1 METRINAQA
10 LLNALSFAL
19 EFVREF
25 GCEFSPLT
33 IVTPY
38 GAVACGGSITIESS
52 RDGSIEELPF

>member
-10 LLNALSFAL
+10 LLNALSFSL
-19 EFVREF
+19 EFAREF
-25 GCEFSPLT
+25 GCEFCPLT

-38 GAVACGGSITIESS
+38 GDVACGGTIVT

>member
-19 EFVREF
+19 GFVSEF
-25 GCEFSPLT
+25 GCEFCPPT

-38 GAVACGGSITIESS
+38 GAVACGGTTVT
-52 RDGSIEELPF
+52 RDGLIQDLPF